1 MYLSTAYLNK
11 MDSKSILMNNV
22 MKIDYKNGFYYLTDL
37 MERTMEIKGKLLSAN
52 LVDGYVIFQEE

>member
-1 MYLSTAYLNK
+1 MCLSTAYLNK

-37 MERTMEIKGKLLSAN
+37 MEIKGKLLSAN

>member
-1 MYLSTAYLNK
+1 MCLSTAYLNK

-22 MKIDYKNGFYYLTDL
+22 MKIDCKNGFYYLTDL

>member
-1 MYLSTAYLNK
+1 MCLSTAYLNK

-52 LVDGYVIFQEE
+52 LVDGSVIFQEE

>member
-1 MYLSTAYLNK
+1 MCLSTAYLNK
-11 MDSKSILMNNV
+11 MDSNSILMNNV